1 MTKNKN
7 IIQSYL
13 ITTAKY
19 SFSADEKRVLSNLI
33 DILQPLL
40 DGKVLRGKVEQDLF
54 QDYCVELPTNTF
66 LGENDKTNHSRIKK
80 ALDLLEEK
88 KFYFEDEKEWRKVRL
103 IESPRYLKRGV
114 VQFRL
119 AKELVDVFLN
129 FNKGYSKYQLE
140 TSLKLKSVYAMRLYE
155 LISNQTQP
163 LTYKISYLKEI
174 WGATQK
180 AYERNYNFIQRVIVP
195 AQEELNEKAN
205 WSFIFT
211 PIKEGK
217 KFTKIMFTPVHIPQ
231 NEDTSVE
238 RKDLVR
244 QIGTTSLLGRE
255 ITNYLRNTCGFT
267 DKQISANKD
276 KLGLLRRLYG
286 EDTEYKIREIWSRA
300 RSSDNPTKYFFGA
313 IKNEVK
319 YNKP

>member
-1 MTKNKN
+1 MAKNKN

-19 SFSADEKRVLSNLI
+19 DFTADEKRVLSNLI
-33 DILQPLL
+33 NVLQPLL
-40 DGKVLRGKVEQDLF
+40 EGKVLRGKVQQDLF
-54 QDYCVELPTNTF
+54 QDYCLELPSSTF

-88 KFYFEDEKEWRKVRL
+88 KLYQEDENSWRKIRL

-119 AKELVDVFLN
+119 AKELVELFLN
-129 FNKGYSKYQLE
+129 FDKGYSKYQLE

-155 LISNQTQP
+155 LISGQTQP

-180 AYERNYNFIQRVIVP
+180 AYERNYNFIQRVIIP

-205 WSFIFT
+205 WTFIFT

-217 KFTKIMFTPVHIPQ
+217 KFTKIMFTPVHNPR
-231 NEDTSVE
+231 NEDTSTE
-238 RKDLVR
+238 EHELIR
-244 QIGTTSLLGRE
+244 QISISRLIENNLK
-255 ITNYLRNTCGFT
+255 NYLLQTCGFSVQEIKNNIPTLKKFSELYKQDT
-267 DKQISANKD
+267 D
-276 KLGLLRRLYG
+276 G
-286 EDTEYKIREIWSRA
+286 KIREIWARA
-300 RSSDNPTKYFFGA
+300 RDKRNPKSYLIGS
-313 IKNEVK
+313 IKCEIENI
-319 YNKP
+319 

>member
-19 SFSADEKRVLSNLI
+19 SFTADEKRILSNLI

-40 DGKVLRGKVEQDLF
+40 SGKVLRGKVEQDLF
-54 QDYCVELPTNTF
+54 MDYCVELPSSTF

-217 KFTKIMFTPVHIPQ
+217 KFTKIMFTPVHIQ
-231 NEDTSVE
+231 KNEDINLE
-238 RKDLVR
+238 QQELAKR
-244 QIGTTSLLGRE
+244 IGITSLIGQE
-255 ITNYLRNTCGFT
+255 MKAYLMNTCGFT
-267 DKQISANKD
+267 AQQIRKWHKQINLFTNLYKQDSA
-276 KLGLLRRLYG
+276 
-286 EDTEYKIREIWSRA
+286 YKIREIWGRA
-300 RSSDNPTKYFFGA
+300 RNADNPIGYVINA
-313 IKNEVK
+313 IKDEVK
-319 YNKP
+319 YIQP

>member
-1 MTKNKN
+1 MAKNKN

-19 SFSADEKRVLSNLI
+19 DFTADEKRVLSNLI
-33 DILQPLL
+33 NVLQPLL
-40 DGKVLRGKVEQDLF
+40 EGKVLRGKVQQDLF
-54 QDYCVELPTNTF
+54 QDYCLELPSSTF

-88 KFYFEDEKEWRKVRL
+88 KLYQEDENSWRKIRL

-119 AKELVDVFLN
+119 AKELVELFLN
-129 FNKGYSKYQLE
+129 FDKGYSKYQLE

-155 LISNQTQP
+155 LISGQTQP

-180 AYERNYNFIQRVIVP
+180 AYERNYNFIQRVIIP

-205 WSFIFT
+205 WTFIFT

-217 KFTKIMFTPVHIPQ
+217 KFTKIMFTPVHNPR
-231 NEDTSVE
+231 NEDTSTE
-238 RKDLVR
+238 EHELIR
-244 QIGTTSLLGRE
+244 QISISRLIENNLK
-255 ITNYLRNTCGFT
+255 NYLLQTCGFSVQEIKNNIPTLKKFSELYRAET
-267 DKQISANKD
+267 DN
-276 KLGLLRRLYG
+276 
-286 EDTEYKIREIWSRA
+286 KIREIWARA
-300 RSSDNPTKYFFGA
+300 RDKRNPKSYLIGS
-313 IKNEVK
+313 IKCEIENI
-319 YNKP
+319 

>member
-1 MTKNKN
+1 MAKNKN

-19 SFSADEKRVLSNLI
+19 DFTADEKRVLSNLI
-33 DILQPLL
+33 NVLQPLL
-40 DGKVLRGKVEQDLF
+40 EGKVLRGKVQQDLF
-54 QDYCVELPTNTF
+54 QDYCLELPSSTF

-88 KFYFEDEKEWRKVRL
+88 KLYQEDENSWRKIRL

-119 AKELVDVFLN
+119 AKELVELFLN
-129 FNKGYSKYQLE
+129 FDKGYSKYQLE

-155 LISNQTQP
+155 LISGQTQP

-180 AYERNYNFIQRVIVP
+180 AYERNYNFIQRVIIP

-205 WSFIFT
+205 WTFIFT

-217 KFTKIMFTPVHIPQ
+217 KFTKIMFTPVHNPR
-231 NEDTSVE
+231 NEDTSTE
-238 RKDLVR
+238 EHELIR
-244 QIGTTSLLGRE
+244 QISISRLIESNLK
-255 ITNYLRNTCGFT
+255 NYLLQTCGFSVQEIKNNIPTLKKFSELYKQDT
-267 DKQISANKD
+267 D
-276 KLGLLRRLYG
+276 G
-286 EDTEYKIREIWSRA
+286 KIREIWARA
-300 RSSDNPTKYFFGA
+300 RDKRNPKSYLIGS
-313 IKNEVK
+313 IKCEIENI
-319 YNKP
+319 

>member
-1 MTKNKN
+1 MAKNKN

-19 SFSADEKRVLSNLI
+19 DFTADEKRVLSNLI
-33 DILQPLL
+33 NVLQPLL
-40 DGKVLRGKVEQDLF
+40 EGKVLRGKVQQDLF
-54 QDYCVELPTNTF
+54 QDYCLELPSSTF

-88 KFYFEDEKEWRKVRL
+88 KLYQEDENSWRKIRL

-119 AKELVDVFLN
+119 AKELVELFLN
-129 FNKGYSKYQLE
+129 FDKGYSKYQLE
-140 TSLKLKSVYAMRLYE
+140 TILKLKSVYAMRLYE
-155 LISNQTQP
+155 LISGQTQP

-180 AYERNYNFIQRVIVP
+180 AYERNYNFIQRVIIP

-205 WSFIFT
+205 WTFIFT

-217 KFTKIMFTPVHIPQ
+217 KFTKIMFTPVHNTR
-231 NEDTSVE
+231 NEDTSTE
-238 RKDLVR
+238 EHELIR
-244 QIGTTSLLGRE
+244 QISISRLIENNLK
-255 ITNYLRNTCGFT
+255 NYLLQTCGFSVQEIKNNIPTLKKFSELYKQDT
-267 DKQISANKD
+267 D
-276 KLGLLRRLYG
+276 G
-286 EDTEYKIREIWSRA
+286 KIREIWARA
-300 RSSDNPTKYFFGA
+300 RDKRNPKSYLIGS
-313 IKNEVK
+313 IKCEIENI
-319 YNKP
+319 

>member
-1 MTKNKN
+1 MAKNKN

-19 SFSADEKRVLSNLI
+19 DFTADEKRVLSNLI
-33 DILQPLL
+33 NVLQPHLE
-40 DGKVLRGKVEQDLF
+40 GKVLRGKVQQDLF
-54 QDYCVELPTNTF
+54 QDYCLELPSSTF

-88 KFYFEDEKEWRKVRL
+88 KLYQEDENSWRKIRL

-119 AKELVDVFLN
+119 AKELVELFLN
-129 FNKGYSKYQLE
+129 FDKGYSKYQLE

-155 LISNQTQP
+155 LISGQTQP

-180 AYERNYNFIQRVIVP
+180 AYERNYNFIQRVIIP

-205 WSFIFT
+205 WTFIYT

-217 KFTKIMFTPVHIPQ
+217 KFTKIMFTPVHNPR
-231 NEDTSVE
+231 NEDTSTE
-238 RKDLVR
+238 EHELIR
-244 QIGTTSLLGRE
+244 QISISRLIENNLK
-255 ITNYLRNTCGFT
+255 NYLLQTCGFSVQEIKNNIPTLKKFSELYKQDT
-267 DKQISANKD
+267 D
-276 KLGLLRRLYG
+276 G
-286 EDTEYKIREIWSRA
+286 KIREIWARA
-300 RSSDNPTKYFFGA
+300 RDKRNPKSYLIGS
-313 IKNEVK
+313 IKCEIENI
-319 YNKP
+319 

>member
-1 MTKNKN
+1 MAKNKN

-19 SFSADEKRVLSNLI
+19 DFTADEKRVLSNLI
-33 DILQPLL
+33 NVLQPLL
-40 DGKVLRGKVEQDLF
+40 EGKVLRGKVQQDLF
-54 QDYCVELPTNTF
+54 QDYCLELPSSTF

-88 KFYFEDEKEWRKVRL
+88 KLYQEDENSWRKIRL

-119 AKELVDVFLN
+119 AKELVEVFLN
-129 FNKGYSKYQLE
+129 FDKGYSKYELE

-155 LISNQTQP
+155 LISGQTQP

-180 AYERNYNFIQRVIVP
+180 AYERNYNFIQRVIIP

-205 WSFIFT
+205 WTFIFT

-217 KFTKIMFTPVHIPQ
+217 KFTKIMFTPVHNPR
-231 NEDTSVE
+231 NEDTSTE
-238 RKDLVR
+238 EHELIR
-244 QIGTTSLLGRE
+244 QISISRLVENNLK
-255 ITNYLRNTCGFT
+255 NYLLQTCGFSVQEIKNNIPTLKKFSELYKQDT
-267 DKQISANKD
+267 D
-276 KLGLLRRLYG
+276 G
-286 EDTEYKIREIWSRA
+286 KIREIWARA
-300 RSSDNPTKYFFGA
+300 RDKRNPKSYLIGS
-313 IKNEVK
+313 IKCEIENI
-319 YNKP
+319 

>member
-1 MTKNKN
+1 MAKNKN

-19 SFSADEKRVLSNLI
+19 DFTADEKRVLSNLI
-33 DILQPLL
+33 NVLQPLL
-40 DGKVLRGKVEQDLF
+40 EGKILRGKVQQDLF
-54 QDYCVELPTNTF
+54 QDYCLELPSSTF

-88 KFYFEDEKEWRKVRL
+88 KLYQEDENSWRKIRL

-119 AKELVDVFLN
+119 AKELVELFLN
-129 FNKGYSKYQLE
+129 FDKGYSKYQLE

-155 LISNQTQP
+155 LISGQTQP

-180 AYERNYNFIQRVIVP
+180 AYERNYNFIQRVIIP

-205 WSFIFT
+205 WTFIFT

-217 KFTKIMFTPVHIPQ
+217 KFTKIMFTPVHNPR
-231 NEDTSVE
+231 NEDTSTE
-238 RKDLVR
+238 EHELIR
-244 QIGTTSLLGRE
+244 QISISRLIENNLK
-255 ITNYLRNTCGFT
+255 NYLLQTCGFSVQEIKNNIPTLKKFSELYKQDT
-267 DKQISANKD
+267 D
-276 KLGLLRRLYG
+276 G
-286 EDTEYKIREIWSRA
+286 KIREIWARA
-300 RSSDNPTKYFFGA
+300 RDKRNPKSYLIGS
-313 IKNEVK
+313 IKCEIENI
-319 YNKP
+319 